1 MYFVYYQ
8 TRGQFMVNPK
18 LARADAQSNLQVNHE
33 LYRFH
38 IYQVQPFAQSRL
50 QENKSNH

>member
-1 MYFVYYQ
+1 
-8 TRGQFMVNPK
+8 MVNPK

-50 QENKSNH
+50 QVNKSNH